1 MLMSTFNVILCL
13 SNNKLTIVCAK
24 INLIHSRFPITKFPV
39 TKPLFNN
46 PSGVPV
52 LEQCR
57 SNIGSRHSSVGTTS
71 VSDTGSVSDEC
82 RNVRPIRYWIPTSF
96 RHRIPTSFRYWIP
109 TSFRYWIPT
118 SFRYWIPISFRYWI
132 PISF

>member
-1 MLMSTFNVILCL
+1 MFLDNLKKYIWRLNNYVVAIVIDMVGIFIQL
-13 SNNKLTIVCAK
+13 
-24 INLIHSRFPITKFPV
+24 
-39 TKPLFNN
+39 

-57 SNIGSRHSSVGTTS
+57 SDVGSRHSSVGTTL

-96 RHRIPTSFRYWIP
+96 WHRIPTSFRYWI
-109 TSFRYWIPT
+109 S
-118 SFRYWIPISFRYWI
+118 ISFRYWI
-132 PISF
+132 PISIDYQRTILIWYRNFKYNKYKQYFSFDNNF